1 MNTSIERR
9 RGTPGHQLG
18 RRIAIAVSYMLML
31 IGGMALVYAGYVVND
46 AYRYQKS
53 AARMFET
60 MRPANSE
67 TDAVPS
73 STVSGLSADTVSTED
88 MAPDASVVSVTKNAP
103 PPIAIGNV
111 IGRMD
116 VPRIGLS
123 VMIAEGDSNAV
134 LRHAVGHL
142 SSTPLPGDAGNVVLA
157 GHRDTFFRPLR
168 NIRSA
173 DLITIDTLDGLYQY
187 RVEWIRVMPP
197 DNVSVL
203 APSQSS
209 EITLITCFPFNYIG
223 PAPDRFVVRAIE
235 IGPENGTEP

>member
-1 MNTSIERR
+1 
-9 RGTPGHQLG
+9 
-18 RRIAIAVSYMLML
+18 MLML
-31 IGGMALVYAGYVVND
+31 IGGIALVYAGYVVNE
-46 AYRYQKS
+46 AHRYQKG
-53 AARMFET
+53 AARAFET
-60 MRPANSE
+60 IRAANSE
-67 TDAVPS
+67 THAVPS
-73 STVSGLSADTVSTED
+73 STVSGPSADTVSTEQ
-88 MAPDASVVSVTKNAP
+88 MAPDTPVVFVTREAP
-103 PPIAIGNV
+103 PPIVSGDV
-111 IGRMD
+111 IGRMA

-142 SSTPLPGDAGNVVLA
+142 SSTPLPGETGNVVLA

-173 DLITIDTLDGLYQY
+173 DLITIETLDGLYQY
-187 RVEWIRVMPP
+187 KVEWVRAMPP

-203 APSQSS
+203 APSESS

-235 IGPENGTEP
+235 VGSENGTEP